1 MLLQQAEPDRRPP
14 LVLIVGPTAVGKT
27 EAALRLAE
35 RLDAEIVSVDSR
47 LFYRGMDIGTAKPS
61 LEERRRVVHHLVD
74 VAEPDENWS
83 LVVFQE
89 RALQAIAAVHA
100 RARLPLLVGGT
111 GQYVRAVTQGWQPPP
126 APPNERLRLALERW
140 AQEIGGQGLYER
152 LQIID
157 PLAAE
162 KIDPHNQRRT
172 VRALEVIL
180 TTGRRFSEQRGRG
193 PSPYRLLTLGLTR
206 PRAELYARIDRR
218 IDAMLAAG
226 LVDEVRR
233 LLEQGCTAE
242 LPSMSAIG
250 YREIVAYLLGQ
261 ITLEEAVAEIRRD
274 TRVYVRRQTNW
285 FKPGDQEI
293 HWFDLGGAS
302 SAAEPD
308 AEEARL
314 AQVVDEMTAL
324 VRAWL
329 RVK

>member
-1 MLLQQAEPDRRPP
+1 MRLQRTDPDRRPP

-83 LVVFQE
+83 LAVFQE

-100 RARLPLLVGGT
+100 RSRLPLLVGGT
-111 GQYVRAVTQGWQPPP
+111 GQYVRAVTQGWQPPSV
-126 APPNERLRLALERW
+126 PPNERLRLALERW
-140 AQEIGGQGLYER
+140 AQEIGAQGLYAR
-152 LQIID
+152 LQVID

-162 KIDPHNQRRT
+162 KIDPRNQRRT
-172 VRALEVIL
+172 VRALEVVL
-180 TTGRRFSEQRGRG
+180 TTGRLFSEQRGSG
-193 PSPYRLLTLGLTR
+193 PSPYRLLTLGLIR

-218 IDAMLAAG
+218 IDALLAAG

-233 LLEQGCTAE
+233 RLDQGYTAE

-250 YREIVAYLLGQ
+250 YHEIVAFLQGK

-274 TRVYVRRQTNW
+274 TRVYVRRQANW
-285 FKPGDQEI
+285 FKLSDPEI
-293 HWFDLGGAS
+293 HWFDLGGAGV
-302 SAAEPD
+302 AG

-314 AQVVDEMTAL
+314 AQVVDEMAAL
-324 VRAWL
+324 VHAWL